1 MHPKGVESLKAILC
15 MTKGTIRSS
24 HTVFCPFQDVEANTV
39 RLEEHGKTVLVLEK
53 SSDRAE
59 QTGAGNNSK

>member
-1 MHPKGVESLKAILC
+1 M
-15 MTKGTIRSS
+15 KGTIRSS

-39 RLEEHGKTVLVLEK
+39 RLEEHKKTVLVLEK